1 MEEIASKYAADGLKV
16 VKISLEPGRN
26 AKKVKPLYSEMEV
39 RELPTF
45 ILFKA
50 SSKWKMRRNWSFWM
64 VFG

>member
-1 MEEIASKYAADGLKV
+1 MEEMASKYAAEGLKV

-50 SSKWKMRRNWSFWM
+50 ILSPKPFELEVER
-64 VFG
+64 